1 MFVLYYYVSGTT
13 KVHCQGGAYR
23 LAAGK
28 TLNTYA
34 NIIMTR
40 LRKCEL
46 LYQGLE
52 SSQSLF
58 RGWNFYVKTERI
70 R

>member
-23 LAAGK
+23 LAARK

-40 LRKCEL
+40 LRKSETVISGFREFTKPF
-46 LYQGLE
+46 QGMECLC
-52 SSQSLF
+52 
-58 RGWNFYVKTERI
+58 
-70 R
+70 